1 MFQKFYNK
9 ILKYSEHPQAMWILG
24 AVAFLESSISP
35 IPPDIL
41 LIPMMIAKRDR
52 VVQIALVCI
61 FSSVIGGII
70 GYGIGYGLYD
80 LVGHYIVSEEKII
93 EYNTNYSAIGFVG
106 IAIKGFLPIPYK
118 VVAIIAGLAHY
129 NFGLFMVAS
138 CIARGSR
145 FFMLAGLVYVYGAE
159 IKGFIEKN
167 LTYVML
173 GGVLLIV
180 GTFALVAFL

>member
-1 MFQKFYNK
+1 MFQRFYNQ
-9 ILKYSEHPQAMWILG
+9 ILTYAEHPQAMWILG
-24 AVAFLESSISP
+24 AIAFVESFISP

-52 VVQIALVCI
+52 VIQIASVCI

-70 GYGIGYGLYD
+70 GYWMGYGLYD

-93 EYNTNYSAIGFVG
+93 EYNANYSAIGFVG
-106 IAIKGFLPIPYK
+106 IAVKGFLPIPYK
-118 VVAIIAGLAHY
+118 VVAVIAGLAHY
-129 NFGLFMVAS
+129 NFGLFMIAS
-138 CIARGSR
+138 FIARASR
-145 FFMLAGLVYVYGAE
+145 FFMLAGLVYVYGEE

-167 LTYVML
+167 LTYVMI

-180 GTFALVAFL
+180 GTFALVAFI